1 MRRPIRIWII
11 LLAIAAL
18 PGVSRAA
25 DGINWSSD
33 YKMGL
38 EEARIE
44 RKPVMIDFYTLWCY
58 YCKVLDAR
66 TYTDPGVIASAKDFV
81 CLKINAE
88 RERRL
93 ASEFR
98 IAAYPIIVFL
108 SRDGMEAKRLYGYQT
123 GATLKRELDKILTD
137 PERLEMLAQAYK
149 KAPKDAEAAYAY
161 SDELMARGQ
170 FKDARKILEKALR
183 NPKQIRKAD
192 IVLDLAIC
200 RYKTGG
206 YKQAVKE
213 LANFSNRFKESGRI
227 YEAELYYGLSLLA
240 SGERDKGVK
249 ALDELQKRASDRWVG
264 QEAMRQLKLVGR
276 G

>member
-1 MRRPIRIWII
+1 M
-11 LLAIAAL
+11 LAIAAL

-25 DGINWSSD
+25 DAIDWSSD
-33 YKMGL
+33 YQIGL
-38 EEARIE
+38 EQARVE

-66 TYTDPGVIASAKDFV
+66 TYTDPGVIGSAKDFV

-88 RERRL
+88 RERKL

-98 IAAYPIIVFL
+98 IAVYPVIVFL
-108 SRDGMEAKRLYGYQT
+108 SREGIETKRLYGYQT
-123 GATLKRELDKILTD
+123 GATLKRELDKILAD
-137 PERLEMLAQAYK
+137 PERLEILALEYK
-149 KAPKDAEAAYAY
+149 KTPNDPEAAYQYA
-161 SDELMARGQ
+161 DELMARGR
-170 FKDARKILEKALR
+170 FKEARKILEKTLR
-183 NPKQIRKAD
+183 NPKQTRKSD

-200 RYKTGG
+200 RFKTGG
-206 YKQAVKE
+206 YKQAGKE
-213 LANFSNRFKESGRI
+213 LANFPNRFKESGRVD
-227 YEAELYYGLSLLA
+227 EAELFYGLSLLA

-264 QEAMRQLKLVGR
+264 QEALRQLKARR